1 MDLVKKTEITAFIP
15 NLSGGGA
22 QGVFV
27 TIMNY
32 YVDIGCKVKAVV
44 GTLGNDVYSH
54 SLRDS
59 IAIEELGATS
69 SKESLF
75 KIIKY
80 INDNEVEIA
89 FAFSPEWAVN
99 LVIARKMA
107 RKHFLI
113 IGRCINTLSY
123 EYKYA
128 EGIFRR
134 IITYRLV
141 KMLYKKTDCVVAQS
155 EKMKDD
161 LVSNF
166 GLTTGQIYTI
176 NNPLSDR
183 FALELENSAEENRE
197 NYMLFVGRF
206 EKQKGIDRLLKAF
219 SNISDRKIKL
229 CLYGKGSQEDQL
241 KKLAEELG
249 IRDRVCFYPF
259 DKDIDKIYRKAKLT
273 VMSSLFEG
281 FPNVLSES
289 IACGTPVVSFD
300 LPSGPKEI
308 IVNGVNGYL
317 VEYLNEQDLTNKINI
332 TLDTNW
338 DYSEIKKTAR
348 RFSKNSILPKYRIL
362 METWSAG

>member
-99 LVIARKMA
+99 DDEL
-107 RKHFLI
+107 
-113 IGRCINTLSY
+113 NTLSY

-183 FALELENSAEENRE
+183 FALELENSAEENR
-197 NYMLFVGRF
+197 
-206 EKQKGIDRLLKAF
+206 
-219 SNISDRKIKL
+219 
-229 CLYGKGSQEDQL
+229 
-241 KKLAEELG
+241 
-249 IRDRVCFYPF
+249 
-259 DKDIDKIYRKAKLT
+259 
-273 VMSSLFEG
+273 
-281 FPNVLSES
+281 
-289 IACGTPVVSFD
+289 
-300 LPSGPKEI
+300 
-308 IVNGVNGYL
+308 
-317 VEYLNEQDLTNKINI
+317 
-332 TLDTNW
+332 
-338 DYSEIKKTAR
+338 
-348 RFSKNSILPKYRIL
+348 
-362 METWSAG
+362 